1 VKSYAKYLKLNL
13 ACVIM
18 NATVKRRKNNGKKE
32 KDYLDTKDRQDFLE
46 RAKQK
51 SR

>member
-1 VKSYAKYLKLNL
+1 MLKKIKNKICETYAKYLKLNL

-18 NATVKRRKNNGKKE
+18 NATVKRKTNNE
-32 KDYLDTKDRQDFLE
+32 T
-46 RAKQK
+46 

>member
-1 VKSYAKYLKLNL
+1 MLKKIKNKICESYAKYLKLNL

-18 NATVKRRKNNGKKE
+18 ATELAKKGWRNNE
-32 KDYLDTKDRQDFLE
+32 T
-46 RAKQK
+46 